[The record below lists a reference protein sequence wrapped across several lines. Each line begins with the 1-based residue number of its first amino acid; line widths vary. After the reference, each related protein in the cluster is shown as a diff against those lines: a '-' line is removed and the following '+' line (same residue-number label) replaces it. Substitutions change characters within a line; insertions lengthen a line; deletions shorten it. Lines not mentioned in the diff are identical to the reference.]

1 MDTALDLD
9 SRGVLGELGVVEW
22 SCHSPL
28 PARRVGDL
36 LPIKQARTHVAQ
48 INAEFGAM
56 PLSSIRPSHVKAWTT
71 KLAERG
77 HAPSYVYALH
87 ARLAQ
92 IMADAVHDGIIPRS
106 PCSRRTSPPQAKQ
119 RAYVATTEQ
128 VWALHDAIP
137 DHLRATV
144 LLGAFAGLRTAEVCG
159 LRIADVDFMRGIITP
174 AVQYPAEPLKTEISK
189 TPIPIPRSLTNALS
203 AHVARWRP
211 AELPATS
218 DTLMSTEIGSHLGP
232 WGWSTRCRPHGMPW
246 RGCQPGSGSTT
257 CATTSHR
264 C

>member
-1 MDTALDLD
+1 M
-9 SRGVLGELGVVEW
+9 V
-22 SCHSPL
+22 
-28 PARRVGDL
+28 
-36 LPIKQARTHVAQ
+36 Q

-71 KLAERG
+71 KLADRG

-92 IMADAVHDGIIPRS
+92 IMADAVHDGIVPRS
-106 PCSRRTSPPQAKQ
+106 PCSRRTSPPQGKQ

-128 VWALHDAIP
+128 VWALHDAMP
-137 DHLRATV
+137 EHLRAAV

-159 LRIADVDFMRGIITP
+159 LRIGDVDFMRGVVAP

-189 TPIPIPRSLTNALS
+189 TAIPIPRNLANDLS

-211 AELPATS
+211 KGLPVTG
-218 DTLMSTEIGSHLGP
+218 DTLLSSEIGSQLGP
-232 WGWSTRCRPHGMPW
+232 WLLEHAMQAAWMPW
-246 RGCQPGSGSTT
+246 RGCRPGSGSTT
-257 CATTSHR
+257 CATTSRR